1 MRKLS
6 YLLVIFIMGCGTTG
20 IGSESE
26 VTDYVM
32 NSCGESSFISSIFTG
47 DVSYC
52 KATKKGDWS
61 MFDIHIKGKDDM
73 LTADKGNKKVDPE

>member
-1 MRKLS
+1 MNKLS
-6 YLLVIFIMGCGTTG
+6 YLCVIFLMPLMGCGTTG

-26 VTDYVM
+26 ATDYVM

-47 DVSYC
+47 DISYC

-61 MFDIHIKGKDDM
+61 MFDIHMSGKDDM
-73 LTADKGNKKVDPE
+73 LSADKEK